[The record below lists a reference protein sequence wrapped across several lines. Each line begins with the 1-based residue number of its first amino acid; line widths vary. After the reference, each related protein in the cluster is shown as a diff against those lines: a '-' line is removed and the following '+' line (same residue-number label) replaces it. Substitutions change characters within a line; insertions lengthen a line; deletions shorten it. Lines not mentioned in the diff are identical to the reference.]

1 MTARD
6 PMSHRIDWSGRA
18 SRTAADPMQ
27 HWLTEAEVRRIVDEQ
42 ICALLRRF
50 GAAPRSGTAYH
61 VEPVAGAVS
70 VVIEDGLQLERIV
83 QAGETVLMIRRAR

>member
-42 ICALLRRF
+42 ICALLRPF
-50 GAAPRSGTAYH
+50 GAAPRST
-61 VEPVAGAVS
+61 
-70 VVIEDGLQLERIV
+70 
-83 QAGETVLMIRRAR
+83 RRSASRL

>member
-1 MTARD
+1 
-6 PMSHRIDWSGRA
+6 MSHRIDWSGRA

-27 HWLTEAEVRRIVDEQ
+27 HWLTEAEARRIVDEQ
-42 ICALLRRF
+42 ICALLRRL

-70 VVIEDGLQLERIV
+70 VVIEDGLQLERIA

>member
-1 MTARD
+1 MTGAYG
-6 PMSHRIDWSGRA
+6 SGGYRQGTL
-18 SRTAADPMQ
+18 R
-27 HWLTEAEVRRIVDEQ
+27 LVCRKCNE

-50 GAAPRSGTAYH
+50 GAAPRAGTAYH

-70 VVIEDGLQLERIV
+70 VVIEDGLQLERIA

>member
-1 MTARD
+1 
-6 PMSHRIDWSGRA
+6 MSHRIDWSGRA

-27 HWLTEAEVRRIVDEQ
+27 HWLTEAEARRIVDEQ

-50 GAAPRSGTAYH
+50 GAAYH
-61 VEPVAGAVS
+61 VEPVDGAVS
-70 VVIEDGLQLERIV
+70 VVIEDGLQLERIA

>member
-1 MTARD
+1 MTGAC
-6 PMSHRIDWSGRA
+6 IDWSGRA
-18 SRTAADPMQ
+18 SHSAADPMQ

-50 GAAPRSGTAYH
+50 GAAPRAGTAYH

-70 VVIEDGLQLERIV
+70 VVIEDGLQLERIA

>member
-1 MTARD
+1 MTGAYGSGGYRQGTLRLVCRKCNEAAR
-6 PMSHRIDWSGRA
+6 
-18 SRTAADPMQ
+18 
-27 HWLTEAEVRRIVDEQ
+27 
-42 ICALLRRF
+42 AL

-70 VVIEDGLQLERIV
+70 VVIEDGLQLERIA

>member
-1 MTARD
+1 MTGAYGSGGYRQGTLRLVCRKCNEAAR
-6 PMSHRIDWSGRA
+6 
-18 SRTAADPMQ
+18 
-27 HWLTEAEVRRIVDEQ
+27 
-42 ICALLRRF
+42 ALLRRF